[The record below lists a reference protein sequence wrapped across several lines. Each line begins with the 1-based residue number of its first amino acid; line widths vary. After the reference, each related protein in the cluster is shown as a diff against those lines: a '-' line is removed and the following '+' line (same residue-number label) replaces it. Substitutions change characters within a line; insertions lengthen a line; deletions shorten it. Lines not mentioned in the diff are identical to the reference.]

1 MLPAFADPVLDSQR
15 TFRAI
20 LDAMNHPGRVVD
32 LDGCGIAPEPLHAA
46 TGAVCL
52 TLADFDTPL
61 WLDAGAST
69 PDALAYLRFHC
80 GSRIVEAPE
89 WARFAVV
96 AEPRSMPPIA
106 AFNAGSEEFPEGST
120 TVLVQTEALTAG
132 RGRKLK
138 GPGIKAEARLE
149 ARGLPDAFWRGLRD
163 NRVLFPRGVDVL
175 LTAGRQLVA
184 LPRTT
189 AVES

>member
-1 MLPAFADPVLDSQR
+1 
-15 TFRAI
+15 
-20 LDAMNHPGRVVD
+20 MNHPGRVVN
-32 LDGCGIAPEPLHAA
+32 LEACGVTPEPLHPA

-61 WLDAGAST
+61 WLDAGASK

-80 GSRIVEAPE
+80 GSRIVEAPG

-96 AEPRSMPPIA
+96 AEPGSMPPLA
-106 AFNAGSEEFPEGST
+106 AFNAGSDEFPEGST
-120 TVLVQTEALTAG
+120 TLVVQIGALTAG
-132 RGRKLK
+132 RGRKLT
-138 GPGIKAEARLE
+138 GPGIKTEARLE

-163 NRVLFPRGVDVL
+163 NHALFPRGVDVL
-175 LTAGRQLVA
+175 LTAGRQLAA